1 MRKPKMKFARMLG
14 TILLLVSPL
23 TFAQALYDANGQYR
37 GYQQT
42 APSGVTTTYNQ
53 QGQSTGSSQVD
64 NGQTNY
70 YSPAGAYQ
78 GTNTATPSPMTPN
91 TTINTPRQAPQAP
104 VMKGW

>member
-1 MRKPKMKFARMLG
+1 MKYALGLITLIPSFA
-14 TILLLVSPL
+14 S
-23 TFAQALYDANGQYR
+23 AQAIYEANGAYK

-42 APSGVTTTYNQ
+42 SPSGVTTTYTP
-53 QGQSTGSSQVD
+53 QGQSVGSSQID

-70 YSPAGAYQ
+70 YSPSSSYQ
-78 GTNTATPSPMTPN
+78 GTTTATPAPATPN